1 MEGDGT
7 GAVRAR
13 ARRSRRSGAQ
23 ATIEFAFV
31 APLFLL
37 CFLAAVDS
45 GLWAVQNSAEVS
57 AVEAAARD
65 AASAGT
71 SPLSRTAPD
80 AHAVTNAIVGRLQQ
94 SLFAT
99 TVVAWCDPAAGSA
112 CAPAAP
118 AASTSCS
125 GSSCRFLSCPV
136 TPSAVEEVFGP
147 RVVAVCVH
155 EVDAPR
161 CGTAPP
167 GMAGPYPPYCGDTPT
182 ITVRITGFIAALV
195 PPGLGL
201 GESGGEL
208 PTDVAATTHTLRF
221 AP

>member
-1 MEGDGT
+1 MEGNRPL
-7 GAVRAR
+7 AVRAR
-13 ARRSRRSGAQ
+13 IRRIRNGAQ
-23 ATIEFAFV
+23 ATVEFAFV

-45 GLWAVQNSAEVS
+45 GLWAIQNTAEVS

-80 AHAVTNAIVGRLQQ
+80 ARAVTAAIVGRLQQ

-99 TVVAWCDPAAGSA
+99 TVVAWCDPIQGSV
-112 CAPAAP
+112 CAPP
-118 AASTSCS
+118 ASPSATSCS
-125 GSSCRFLSCPV
+125 GHACRFLSCPA
-136 TPSAVEEVFGP
+136 TPSAVQDVFGP

-155 EVDAPR
+155 EADAPR
-161 CGTAPP
+161 CATPPP
-167 GMAGPYPPYCGDTPT
+167 GVVAPYPAYCGDTPT